1 MEIPTIL
8 CFLLSLPFWPA
19 LAPRGVNVS
28 QWMTDLRYDW
38 FMAESVIRS
47 SCDVEGAEE
56 HLPSYHSPGTTVLK
70 DRNFQTKWM
79 DSVNIRFF
87 LEQGRS
93 WNSSI
98 LLIFFLS
105 FCSVLWAWLCTSW
118 AWVKNLYYVSTEPYI
133 NHEISHTTIYQTSPR
148 IPFGEYNRVSL
159 CFVSIPW
166 PSCTLRRI
174 RSHCID
180 MSAQVGWGL
189 LEKDY
194 VDLHNVY
201 YGDKVLVMVDE
212 HTRLCTWV
220 CR

>member
-28 QWMTDLRYDW
+28 QWMNDLRYDW

-87 LEQGRS
+87 GARKNLEQF
-93 WNSSI
+93 NTADFF
-98 LLIFFLS
+98 FFLFALFFGPGYVRPEPGLRTYTMFPQNHTLIMKYHIPQS
-105 FCSVLWAWLCTSW
+105 IRLLHGTLLKNTIGSAYVLWL
-118 AWVKNLYYVSTEPYI
+118 
-133 NHEISHTTIYQTSPR
+133 
-148 IPFGEYNRVSL
+148 SL
-159 CFVSIPW
+159 DHHV
-166 PSCTLRRI
+166 
-174 RSHCID
+174 H
-180 MSAQVGWGL
+180 
-189 LEKDY
+189 
-194 VDLHNVY
+194 
-201 YGDKVLVMVDE
+201 
-212 HTRLCTWV
+212 
-220 CR
+220 